1 MTLDCRLNPDE
12 WADPWWR
19 LCNLYRAV
27 SDDGHDFKFYP
38 NDNQERLYRNLW
50 FLNLI
55 LKARQQGFST
65 FIDLILLDQ
74 ALFNANKTCGII
86 ADTRENAT
94 KLFRNKIKY
103 PYEHLPLGLRNDHRY
118 LLLPMIVPGEKKPKT
133 MDNLLRPLMADLTRL
148 FAKGFQAVDAHG
160 AGRTY
165 RVLLLNSR
173 GDNPGKES
181 LLA

>member
-1 MTLDCRLNPDE
+1 MCARI
-12 WADPWWR
+12 
-19 LCNLYRAV
+19 
-27 SDDGHDFKFYP
+27 DFFFCVP
-38 NDNQERLYRNLW
+38 C
-50 FLNLI
+50 
-55 LKARQQGFST
+55 QQV
-65 FIDLILLDQ
+65 
-74 ALFNANKTCGII
+74 
-86 ADTRENAT
+86 EN
-94 KLFRNKIKY
+94 
-103 PYEHLPLGLRNDHRY
+103 LPLGLRNDHRY

-160 AGRTY
+160 VGRTY